1 MLTTHYEKIKLET
14 KSAFLGSLV
23 GHTLHAGTVSL
34 YLTFHCYVLLK
45 FDISLAGMIHKVGLL
60 PICNHQQVPFA
71 YKMYTHTNDLGW
83 KQSNAFKNSFS
94 INVQVD
100 FLGVWYVT
108 SYLTLDYP
116 A

>member
-1 MLTTHYEKIKLET
+1 MLTTHYEKIKLEIR
-14 KSAFLGSLV
+14 SVSLGSLV
-23 GHTLHAGTVSL
+23 EHTLHAGRVSL
-34 YLTFHCYVLLK
+34 HLTFYYDVSLK

-71 YKMYTHTNDLGW
+71 YKMYTRTNDLGW
-83 KQSNAFKNSFS
+83 KQSNAFKKSFS

-100 FLGVWYVT
+100 FLGVWYVI
-108 SYLTLDYP
+108 SHLDLDYS